1 MCQREKKPDASCLP
15 HTNFFFLLFELLF
28 FIKHLNVKFKIIK
41 KKNKLKEPS
50 LKSIRVDMIDKMA
63 SC

>member
-41 KKNKLKEPS
+41 KKTS
-50 LKSIRVDMIDKMA
+50 
-63 SC
+63 

>member
-28 FIKHLNVKFKIIK
+28 FIKHLNVKYKIK
-41 KKNKLKEPS
+41 KKHKQAKRALSEEY
-50 LKSIRVDMIDKMA
+50 KSGYD
-63 SC
+63 

>member
-41 KKNKLKEPS
+41 KKQAKRALFEEY
-50 LKSIRVDMIDKMA
+50 KSGYD
-63 SC
+63 